1 MKKLILLI
9 VSAIIYGTFTINAEE
24 PTDILTLPQSI
35 NELKLQRNTGHFLYV
50 SGGPGLILTEVEMG
64 HVTSGQPNFSGVI
77 NVGYEWISQKKF
89 GFGVLYNGYF
99 TGVDCTESSGMTIMR
114 IHDRWGLHYFS
125 LQLAGRILL
134 KSPKWSLRY
143 ALGLGFV
150 ASRDIAMS
158 QGERL
163 GINYDYG
170 YGTNTS
176 FGAEFMLSKRISIT
190 GGVKLFDASV
200 KQSFFGETNDAGV
213 IRIDVDFGLSF
224 RF

>member
-1 MKKLILLI
+1 MK
-9 VSAIIYGTFTINAEE
+9 
-24 PTDILTLPQSI
+24 
-35 NELKLQRNTGHFLYV
+35 LKRNTSHFLYV

-77 NVGYEWISQKKF
+77 NVGYEWISQKKI

-99 TGVDCTESSGMTIMR
+99 TGVDCTESSGMTIVR
-114 IHDRWGLHYFS
+114 IHDQWGLHYFS

-143 ALGLGFV
+143 ALGVGFV
-150 ASRDIAMS
+150 ASRDIV
-158 QGERL
+158 
-163 GINYDYG
+163 
-170 YGTNTS
+170 
-176 FGAEFMLSKRISIT
+176 
-190 GGVKLFDASV
+190 GGVKVFDASV

-213 IRIDVDFGLSF
+213 IRIDADFGLSF